1 MSVSD
6 KKNVRFSA
14 PTPTYYDLLDEWR
27 SRARPIVIWAG
38 AGLSAPAGL
47 PSWPT
52 LQKKVVAEAK
62 EYVASLSEEQQRE
75 KQAQYKALQSIDNPW
90 LIFEKLESIL
100 GSNAF
105 EASIKRHLNHALKC
119 EVPKIYIEL
128 WKLGVNGF
136 LTLNVDRLASR
147 GYGES
152 AAREAL
158 IERSGFDVKALIGSI
173 NTVNSARFIANLHGV
188 FEDPT
193 TWVFTEPRRKAL
205 FADPRYQE
213 FVRDILKYCTV
224 VMLGVSAHDIAIRDH
239 MARLKADGL
248 GSHAFWLSSEVGSEA
263 LQLAESS
270 GVRFISYKNT
280 DGAHG
285 ELLNFLEDI
294 KSFST
299 PIFEAPPVISQVSS
313 DGIPE
318 DLAPIE
324 KLLTLSPNEQRA
336 LLNAQA
342 SRILTSDTEHS
353 YERFEQFCKEYNRV
367 IHAAGLFDTEDGSDK
382 VLNYTLS
389 ALEDSEGGFGTIW
402 RAYADDG
409 SQVAIKVF
417 KHDIR
422 KNQNLLKAFR
432 RGVRSLKILAKHNLP
447 NIIQF
452 KTACEIPPIL
462 VMEWIE
468 GVNMF
473 TAVTQGKFKNWES
486 RLRVACDLS
495 EAIYRAHSVPERV
508 LHRDIK
514 PQNIMF
520 KDFYQEQE
528 NSELVVLD
536 FDLSWHVGAL
546 EKSVLAKGANPY
558 LAPEQLTSISEM
570 TSRSAAVDAYG
581 LGMTLYFLCT
591 GLVPTPF
598 MHQSNDWKARLEQ
611 IANQNC
617 KPWRSA
623 PRRIARLI
631 ELCTKHDQNLRPSFS
646 QITAD
651 LDKLNSLI
659 QGDLSHLD
667 IRFICEELAAR
678 VEALQSYTVEADG
691 VIVWSSPTKRL
702 KTTIRPVNIESLSIK
717 FEFIQTGNEQ
727 FNSLANASD
736 LISKSHSHFP
746 PALMLKPPTYTQQH
760 GHYMNEVHV
769 NLEMPVNAALLG
781 ILQKSLDTVM
791 DRLMTVSS

>member
-1 MSVSD
+1 MSGND
-6 KKNVRFSA
+6 KKLVQFSEA
-14 PTPTYYDLLDEWR
+14 TQTYYDLLDEWK

-52 LQKKVVAEAK
+52 MQKKVIAEAK
-62 EYVASLSEEQQRE
+62 DYISTLSVEQQRE
-75 KQAQYKALQSIDNPW
+75 KLTQYKALQSIDNPW
-90 LIFEKLESIL
+90 LVFEKLESIL

-105 EASIKRHLNHALKC
+105 EASIRRSLNVALKC
-119 EVPKIYIEL
+119 EVPKVYVEL

-136 LTLNVDRLASR
+136 LTLNIDRLASR
-147 GYGES
+147 GYSES
-152 AAREAL
+152 AAKEVL

-173 NTVNSARFIANLHGV
+173 NTVNSGRFIANLHGV

-205 FADPRYQE
+205 FADLRYQE
-213 FVRDILKYCTV
+213 FVRDVLKYCTV

-248 GSHAFWLSSEVGSEA
+248 GNHAFWLSSEIGSEA
-263 LQLAESS
+263 LQLAE
-270 GVRFISYKNT
+270 N
-280 DGAHG
+280 
-285 ELLNFLEDI
+285 I
-294 KSFST
+294 KSFSA
-299 PIFEAPPVISQVSS
+299 PFIEAPPVSSQIFSN
-313 DGIPE
+313 DAAEELPK
-318 DLAPIE
+318 IE
-324 KLLTLSPNEQRA
+324 TLLTLSPNEQRSI
-336 LLNAQA
+336 LNAQA
-342 SRILTSDTEHS
+342 SRILASDTEHS

-367 IHAAGLFDTEDGSDK
+367 IHAAGLFDTEEGSDK

-402 RAYADDG
+402 RAYDEDG
-409 SQVAIKVF
+409 VQVAIKVF

-422 KNQNLLKAFR
+422 KNQNLLRAFR

-468 GVNMF
+468 GINMF
-473 TAVTQGKFKNWES
+473 TAVSQGRFKSWES

-528 NSELVVLD
+528 NAELVVLD

-570 TSRSAAVDAYG
+570 TSRSAAVDAFRNDVVLSMYW
-581 LGMTLYFLCT
+581 TS
-591 GLVPTPF
+591 
-598 MHQSNDWKARLEQ
+598 SN
-611 IANQNC
+611 
-617 KPWRSA
+617 SFHA
-623 PRRIARLI
+623 P
-631 ELCTKHDQNLRPSFS
+631 
-646 QITAD
+646 
-651 LDKLNSLI
+651 
-659 QGDLSHLD
+659 
-667 IRFICEELAAR
+667 
-678 VEALQSYTVEADG
+678 
-691 VIVWSSPTKRL
+691 
-702 KTTIRPVNIESLSIK
+702 IK
-717 FEFIQTGNEQ
+717 
-727 FNSLANASD
+727 
-736 LISKSHSHFP
+736 
-746 PALMLKPPTYTQQH
+746 
-760 GHYMNEVHV
+760 
-769 NLEMPVNAALLG
+769 
-781 ILQKSLDTVM
+781 
-791 DRLMTVSS
+791 